1 MTIQDLGRIGEF
13 LAALATLATLLYLAV
28 QIRANTITVRSQ
40 ARRSSVVNTLTTS
53 AAIGSNKEA
62 ASIFRRGRGDFGS
75 LDPDEKTQFLFL
87 LSMLIAETE
96 AAFVD
101 FQLGI
106 QNREDFEST
115 SSSVR
120 RLLRTPGGREYWRTF
135 GSNTTPAF
143 KEFVETEIYSEP
155 H

>member
-1 MTIQDLGRIGEF
+1 MTIQDLGSIGEF
-13 LAALATLATLLYLAV
+13 VAALATLATLLYLAV

-40 ARRSSVVNTLTTS
+40 ARRGSVANTLAAS
-53 AAIGSNKEA
+53 AAIGSNREA
-62 ASIFRRGRGDFGS
+62 ASIFRRGLADFRS
-75 LDPDEKTQFLFL
+75 LDPDEKTQFSFL
-87 LSMLIAETE
+87 LSMLVAETE

-101 FQLGI
+101 FRLGI
-106 QNREDFEST
+106 HSREDFESV

-120 RLLRTPGGREYWRTF
+120 KLLETPGGREYWRTF

-143 KEFVETEIYSEP
+143 KDYVETEIYSEP